1 MKSNYKKYADV
12 GGTGGINCRC
22 CCPRGGK
29 KLVKRLAKR
38 TNNRLILKLANKEL
52 ND

>member
-1 MKSNYKKYADV
+1 MKSNYKKFASV
-12 GGTGGINCRC
+12 FGTGGINCRC

-38 TNNRLILKLANKEL
+38 NINRLIIKLANKEL

>member
-1 MKSNYKKYADV
+1 MKSNYKKFADV

-38 TNNRLILKLANKEL
+38 TNNRLITKLANKEL